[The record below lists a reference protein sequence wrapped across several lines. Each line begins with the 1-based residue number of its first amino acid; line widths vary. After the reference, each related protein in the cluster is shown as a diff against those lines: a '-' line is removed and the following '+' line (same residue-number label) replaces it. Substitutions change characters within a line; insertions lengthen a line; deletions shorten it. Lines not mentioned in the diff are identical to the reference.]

1 MCEITEIKKFDNFIL
16 RRIQGV
22 GANDTPYDELD
33 VKSIGLA
40 EKHVVEVRLNYR
52 GFYDYNGEP
61 IKFVYNDVEVSHGM
75 RMKKDTLMDTKE
87 YIDVLNEA
95 LEVAFEVQKYCVLN
109 GWWAKGA

>member
-1 MCEITEIKKFDNFIL
+1 MAEVTEIKKFGNFIL

-52 GFYDYNGEP
+52 GTYPFNGEP
-61 IKFVYNDVEVSHGM
+61 VKYAYDGVEVSHGM
-75 RMKKDTLMDTKE
+75 RMKVDTLAETKE

-95 LEVAFEVQKYCVLN
+95 LDVAFEVQKYCILN
-109 GWWAKGA
+109 GWWKG

>member
-1 MCEITEIKKFDNFIL
+1 MAEITEIKKFDNFIL

-52 GFYDYNGEP
+52 GTHEYNGEP
-61 IKFVYNDVEVSHGM
+61 IKYVYSEVEISHGM
-75 RMKKDTLMDTKE
+75 RMQKDSLAETGE
-87 YIDVLNEA
+87 YIEVLKEA
-95 LEVAFEVQKYCVLN
+95 LDVAFEVQKYCILN
-109 GWWAKGA
+109 GWWKG